1 MRHERFPVPTRGLRT
16 NADELVMITVAGEV
30 ASPLERAGPWRI
42 GQDGRPRVLPG
53 TGGIVLSHRVGD
65 PCVGLAADHVE
76 PAVSIRNERKTA
88 GSDGANQ
95 ALQSFVCIG
104 NYAVATSGRA
114 MGARGVVTGK
124 HGGVDNVL
132 IDFPLAAMRRMAIGD
147 RVQVYAFGVGL
158 RLPDVPDVQ
167 VWNCS
172 PRLLD
177 RWGVQ
182 LKGGRLQTTITHR
195 IPARIM
201 GSGLGRNNVVKGDY
215 DIQMTDPAT
224 VAKYRLGSLRFGD
237 LVAIT
242 DADNRYGRSWVSGC
256 VSLGVVIHSE
266 STVAGHGPGV
276 TTLMS
281 GPADRF
287 ALIETEAANIA
298 AYLGIRPPRP
308 PVTRAPLPVREAR
321 EQARARRIA
330 APASARRGR

>member
-1 MRHERFPVPTRGLRT
+1 MRGERFPVPTRRLRT

-30 ASPLERAGPWRI
+30 CSPTERAGPWRI

-76 PAVSIRNERKTA
+76 PAVSIRNERRVA
-88 GSDGANQ
+88 GSDATNQ

-104 NYAVATSGRA
+104 NYAVVTSGRA

-124 HGGVDNVL
+124 HGGIDNVL
-132 IDFPLAAMRRMAIGD
+132 VDFPLPVMRKMAIGD

-158 RLPDVPDVQ
+158 RLPDCPAVH

-177 RWGVQ
+177 RWGVRRE
-182 LKGGRLQTTITHR
+182 GGKIRAAVTHR
-195 IPARIM
+195 IPAKLM

-215 DIQMTDPAT
+215 DIQMTDPAA
-224 VAKYRLGSLRFGD
+224 VARYHLGTLRFGD
-237 LVAIT
+237 LVAIN
-242 DADNRYGRSWVSGC
+242 DADNRYGRSWVQGWI
-256 VSLGVVIHSE
+256 SLGVVIHSE

-276 TTLMS
+276 TTLLS
-281 GPADRF
+281 GPAELF
-287 ALIETEAANIA
+287 SLIPTETANIA

-308 PVTRAPLPVREAR
+308 PRARLPLLVREAHER
-321 EQARARRIA
+321 QRAA
-330 APASARRGR
+330 KFQPDFAQTGG

>member
-1 MRHERFPVPTRGLRT
+1 MRHERFPSQPRGLRT

-30 ASPLERAGPWRI
+30 ASPTERTGPWRI
-42 GQDGRPRVLPG
+42 GQDGRPRILPG

-76 PAVSIRNERKTA
+76 PAVSVRNERRTA
-88 GSDGANQ
+88 GSDAANQ

-104 NYAVATSGRA
+104 NYAIVMSGRA

-124 HGGVDNVL
+124 HGGIDNVL
-132 IDFPLAAMRRMAIGD
+132 VDFPMAAMRRMAIGD
-147 RVQVYAFGVGL
+147 RVQVYAFGVGM
-158 RLPDVPDVQ
+158 RLPDCPDVL

-177 RWGVQ
+177 RWGVTQ
-182 LKGGRLQTTITHR
+182 AGGKIRAAVTHL
-195 IPARIM
+195 IPAKVM

-215 DIQMTDPAT
+215 DIQMTDPSA
-224 VAKYRLGSLRFGD
+224 VARHRLGTLRFGD

-242 DADNRYGRSWVSGC
+242 DADNRYGRSFAKGWT
-256 VSLGVVIHSE
+256 SLGVVIHSE

-281 GPADRF
+281 GPAERF
-287 ALIETEAANIA
+287 SLVQTEAANIA
-298 AYLGIRPPRP
+298 AYLGIRTPRP
-308 PVTRAPLPVREAR
+308 PQARLPLPMREAQER
-321 EQARARRIA
+321 RRAARRLSPNFA
-330 APASARRGR
+330 EPGS

>member
-1 MRHERFPVPTRGLRT
+1 MRPERFPEAPPRLRT

-30 ASPLERAGPWRI
+30 CSPTERMGPWRI

-76 PAVSIRNERKTA
+76 PAVSIRNERRA
-88 GSDGANQ
+88 GGSETANQ
-95 ALQSFVCIG
+95 ALQSFVCVG
-104 NYAVATSGRA
+104 NYAIVTSGRA

-124 HGGVDNVL
+124 HGGIDNVL
-132 IDFPLAAMRRMAIGD
+132 VDFPLGVMRRMAIGD
-147 RVQVYAFGVGL
+147 RVQVYAYGVGL
-158 RLPDVPDVQ
+158 RFPDCPRVH

-177 RWGVQ
+177 RWGVAQ
-182 LKGGRLQTTITHR
+182 AGGKIRAAVTHC
-195 IPARIM
+195 IPAKVM

-215 DIQMTDPAT
+215 DIQMTDPAA
-224 VAKYRLGSLRFGD
+224 VARYRLGTLRFGD

-242 DADNRYGRSWVSGC
+242 DADNRFGRSWVKGWT
-256 VSLGVVIHSE
+256 SLGVVIHSE

-281 GPADRF
+281 GPSELF
-287 ALIETEAANIA
+287 TLVPTEAANIA
-298 AYLGIRPPRP
+298 AYLGIRAPRP
-308 PVTRAPLPVREAR
+308 PQARLPLPVREAQER
-321 EQARARRIA
+321 RRAAHRRTPAFART
-330 APASARRGR
+330 GG